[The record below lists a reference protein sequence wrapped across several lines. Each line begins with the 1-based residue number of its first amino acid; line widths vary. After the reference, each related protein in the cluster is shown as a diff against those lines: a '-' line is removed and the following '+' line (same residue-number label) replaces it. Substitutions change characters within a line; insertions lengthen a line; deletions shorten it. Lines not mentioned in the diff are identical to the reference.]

1 MPRSCEAAHED
12 SKVEAQ
18 KGKRFI
24 TYLLVTDPWSKGDYS
39 RHIREASMAMDG
51 LPEGVPHSGRVPGQL
66 LLAAPI
72 LKWRRRWYREEN
84 GNSRSILGVS
94 SAGTKYRPRGAPRGG
109 TERPGG
115 CPARPRVGPRQGPFW
130 SPCGGPPSLGDS
142 GGFRDAGFLYYFSGI
157 FGALLMAGNP
167 EIQKQQKT
175 RTGNWVH

>member
-51 LPEGVPHSGRVPGQL
+51 LPEGVPPSGRVPRQL

-72 LKWRRRWYREEN
+72 LKRRRRWYREEN

-94 SAGTKYRPRGAPRGG
+94 SAGTKYRPRGAPRGPQGSQMDARRALGGAPG
-109 TERPGG
+109 TLLG
-115 CPARPRVGPRQGPFW
+115 AWWVH
-130 SPCGGPPSLGDS
+130 SLPSLVLREAS
-142 GGFRDAGFLYYFSGI
+142 G
-157 FGALLMAGNP
+157 
-167 EIQKQQKT
+167 
-175 RTGNWVH
+175 